1 MRTPLY
7 IQMTKQIYKM
17 MKKKITYLFMA
28 LAMMLAFSSCGDDP
42 EAILTPQ
49 TLRNTEW
56 SGSFIKLRDGAV
68 ESSKIITVTF
78 DSDNHGVY
86 VLNGRRCDFNFTLK
100 GLKFSLTDGYFT
112 DVNGIYELESDVVG
126 NTLVMSKSNGRNT
139 ETLRLNRVEK
149 PL

>member
-1 MRTPLY
+1 M
-7 IQMTKQIYKM
+7 
-17 MKKKITYLFMA
+17 
-28 LAMMLAFSSCGDDP
+28 
-42 EAILTPQ
+42 
-49 TLRNTEW
+49 
-56 SGSFIKLRDGAV
+56 
-68 ESSKIITVTF
+68 
-78 DSDNHGVY
+78 
-86 VLNGRRCDFNFTLK
+86 LNGRRCDFNFTLK